1 MLVVVAVAGI
11 IIGMVIGF
19 AVSAIL
25 TELVNLA
32 L

>member
-11 IIGMVIGF
+11 IIGVIGF

>member
-19 AVSAIL
+19 AAIL
-25 TELVNLA
+25 TELVDLA

>member
-1 MLVVVAVAGI
+1 MLVVVAVACI
-11 IIGMVIGF
+11 IIGMVIGS

>member
-19 AVSAIL
+19 AVSATL